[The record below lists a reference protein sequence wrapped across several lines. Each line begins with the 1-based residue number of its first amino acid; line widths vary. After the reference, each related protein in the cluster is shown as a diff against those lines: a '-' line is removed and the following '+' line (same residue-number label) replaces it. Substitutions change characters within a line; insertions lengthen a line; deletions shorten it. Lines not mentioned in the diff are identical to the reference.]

1 MPVGLK
7 ASPLTAFQI
16 WLSQIGVAAPVP
28 PVAPEEPPEPALT
41 RRGPKLL
48 VWFQAVGPTLLP
60 LLPMWPPMA
69 PRAMA
74 VWGSCSVS

>member
-28 PVAPEEPPEPALT
+28 PVAPEEPPEREYDWSNP
-41 RRGPKLL
+41 
-48 VWFQAVGPTLLP
+48 WAVYDPD
-60 LLPMWPPMA
+60 
-69 PRAMA
+69 
-74 VWGSCSVS
+74 